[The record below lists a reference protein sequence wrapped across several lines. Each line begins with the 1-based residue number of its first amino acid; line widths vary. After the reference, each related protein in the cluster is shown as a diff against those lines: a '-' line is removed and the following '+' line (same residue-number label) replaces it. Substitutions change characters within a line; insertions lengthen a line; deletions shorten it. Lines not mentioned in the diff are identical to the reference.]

1 MKTAAF
7 VICLS
12 FGRVTKSEPG
22 CGACVFPFKL
32 DDATYNECTWRN
44 SNKPQLGGRAWCSTQ
59 VNESGYHISK
69 PYGTFITCNNSCQT
83 TRLTCSAAPP
93 GAEKDIRKHC
103 VETRPLTGELVAEWC
118 ETRGLDG
125 IIQHVNCSFHSDD
138 FIAAQD
144 GDRFDSRIIE
154 TNKCTFDTYLI
165 IICAVLGVYAMAA
178 TIIGVVCTCTLNRK
192 NLEKKKKKIHR
203 KSIRPGDRIRIS
215 GDSTNS
221 KF

>member
-1 MKTAAF
+1 MGIIFNYGIYTQSLAAAPACFPLSWMMRPTMSAPGATATS
-7 VICLS
+7 LS
-12 FGRVTKSEPG
+12 WAAGPG
-22 CGACVFPFKL
+22 AQHKVNTNIETRSNPPTRHRTSSHSLKRQ
-32 DDATYNECTWRN
+32 RN
-44 SNKPQLGGRAWCSTQ
+44 NWIFWFA

-138 FIAAQD
+138 SIAAQ
-144 GDRFDSRIIE
+144 G
-154 TNKCTFDTYLI
+154 
-165 IICAVLGVYAMAA
+165 
-178 TIIGVVCTCTLNRK
+178 
-192 NLEKKKKKIHR
+192 KKKSLFNFWNYENFKCFQMVIDL
-203 KSIRPGDRIRIS
+203 IQE
-215 GDSTNS
+215 
-221 KF
+221 